1 MENIEITVPTLLGME
16 AFAAK
21 EIRRMGYE
29 TTVEDGRV
37 TFSGDL
43 EAVCRTNM
51 QLRTGERVL
60 IKIGEFQALSF
71 EELFEKTYSLEWE
84 RWIGKNSAFPVKG
97 HCLKSKLASTRDAQA
112 IIKKS
117 HSKKI
122 ITEIRNRMAAG
133 GRKCL
138 SDTIFD
144 NERQSN
150 SHDRHLGRTA
160 AQTWLQAKIQPC
172 AAA

>member
-97 HCLKSKLASTRDAQA
+97 H
-112 IIKKS
+112 
-117 HSKKI
+117 
-122 ITEIRNRMAAG
+122 
-133 GRKCL
+133 
-138 SDTIFD
+138 
-144 NERQSN
+144 
-150 SHDRHLGRTA
+150 
-160 AQTWLQAKIQPC
+160 
-172 AAA
+172 